1 MSLRQLGAPV
11 NSSPSHHTVPA
22 SSASFSV
29 CDIAGRSLRYARMNG
44 RVMSG
49 LRRLRPFSSHSAAS
63 SSHRQPFHTPAG
75 ALLAPSR
82 V

>member
-1 MSLRQLGAPV
+1 M

-29 CDIAGRSLRYARMNG
+29 CDIEGSSLRYAFMNG
-44 RVMSG
+44 RVISALRSG
-49 LRRLRPFSSHSAAS
+49 RTFSSHSDAS
-63 SSHRQPFHTPAG
+63 STHSRPFQTPAG
-75 ALLAPSR
+75 ALFAPST